1 MMHHITIKHVTLQYS
16 CIFKHKNSGYNII
29 LITRK
34 RNKIIQNMKMCMTGN
49 KANPKF
55 TTEKYFSRKMLLFP
69 DFPDIQP
76 KFPDKA
82 RLKNMLTY

>member
-1 MMHHITIKHVTLQYS
+1 M
-16 CIFKHKNSGYNII
+16 F
-29 LITRK
+29 
-34 RNKIIQNMKMCMTGN
+34 QNMKMCITGN

-69 DFPDIQP
+69 GFPDIQP